1 MSRKP
6 EGEEE
11 PPPAEGPLAG
21 PKPGT
26 GGLLCVPFTQPTPAP
41 SNTTP
46 SPPPVHLYFWLHQG
60 EKNEQRQGWLEE
72 PQGAHKLHIP
82 FQETHLPPQAGWGDG
97 GNCLLFPCFPIPEE
111 ASFCLKAALHF
122 LPLQLQS
129 SGGQQ
134 GGLLALFLPQ
144 HRTWTQRPWARE
156 GPSERR
162 CPAKANTGF
171 RRILSF
177 FFFFPKK

>member
-1 MSRKP
+1 MCPFHATSSSTLQSNL
-6 EGEEE
+6 
-11 PPPAEGPLAG
+11 PPPM
-21 PKPGT
+21 
-26 GGLLCVPFTQPTPAP
+26 
-41 SNTTP
+41 
-46 SPPPVHLYFWLHQG
+46 HLYFWLHQG
-60 EKNEQRQGWLEE
+60 EKTEQRQGWLEE
-72 PQGAHKLHIP
+72 PRGAHKLHIP

-97 GNCLLFPCFPIPEE
+97 GNCLLFPRFPIPEE
-111 ASFCLKAALHF
+111 ASFCLKTALHF

-144 HRTWTQRPWARE
+144 HRTWTRRPWAGE
-156 GPSERR
+156 GPSEQR

-177 FFFFPKK
+177 FFSLKNENFLLD